1 MGFAE
6 KVAMR
11 IIDNIQIQIKNIH
24 IRFENSIVKEQYS
37 FGVTLAELR
46 VFTTDI

>member
-11 IIDNIQIQIKNIH
+11 IIDNIQIKIKNIH
-24 IRFENSIVKEQYS
+24 IRFENNIVQ
-37 FGVTLAELR
+37 
-46 VFTTDI
+46 